1 MRRKTLIGKGIH
13 DEIAHLALIGLLL
26 VGPLAASGDSAAPS
40 GGYRLIE
47 LGFGGSS
54 WGINASGQVVGD
66 LPLSLG
72 GLSHA
77 FLYSRGSTTDLG
89 TLGGVQ
95 SSALG
100 INNSGQVVGWAATAT
115 QDIHAFLYRNGSM
128 IDLGTLG
135 GDESIAWGI
144 NDGGDVVGHS
154 FYAGSEDGRAFLY
167 RRAR

>member
-144 NDGGDVVGHS
+144 ND
-154 FYAGSEDGRAFLY
+154 ARRRRRAFVL
-167 RRAR
+167 RG